1 MRKLLL
7 SGLLVLC
14 PGLSFAGA
22 VSASSDVVVT
32 ATPASAAYGSPITLV
47 ATVGDQNGNPLT
59 KGAVTFYDGNVRLG
73 TVQVVGTASA
83 GGIPGTATLTT
94 FLTQLG
100 SNSITATYA
109 GTGASSA
116 SAPVPVTVT
125 GLYPAAAALTASGST
140 GDYSLTATV
149 LGVSPIAPTGSV
161 QFTDSTTGLEI
172 GTAAFNPSSPAQT
185 FSAAAAAR
193 GVTAPLAVA
202 LADVNGDGIPDLVTG
217 AASGLFVELGK
228 GDGGFHAPVEISSS
242 GVSSA
247 ATFGLLPGASI
258 VFGDFNGDGKI
269 DIAFVSCAGS
279 SCAVGVLLGN
289 GDGTFQAERD
299 FDQGGT
305 IAAIAAGD
313 FNGDGILDLAVANY
327 GNGTVDILPG
337 NGDGTFQTPLTTSMP
352 GASSIAA
359 ADLNGDGKLDLVVS
373 NWNAA
378 TISVLAG
385 KGDGS
390 FQAAQPYATGTKP
403 SNVTLA
409 DLRGTGR
416 LDIVNLDA
424 NGSIS
429 VLLANGNGSFQT
441 ATLVFTASSQSLA
454 SLAVADV
461 NGDGK
466 QDLVVSDQ
474 AGNAV
479 DVLAGNGDGTF
490 ESPASYS
497 TGAAPLGAA
506 VGDLNHDGLPDIA
519 VASQTANSTT
529 ILLNQVT
536 QTATLSNAAIP
547 GKGTHPVFA
556 AYSGDANF
564 AAANS
569 NSLQL
574 AAALATPGM
583 SLASLPSATLA
594 WGQAL
599 SLSVALAGPS
609 STLPAPTGTASYSI
623 DQGSVRKITLA
634 AGAVTVP
641 ISQLI
646 VGAHSISVTYGGD
659 GYYAALPAQSLA
671 VTVTLASPAIR
682 WPAPAALPYG
692 KALNGVQLNA
702 SANIAGTFV
711 YSPAAGTILAAGSQ
725 TLSVTFT
732 PTNATV
738 YAQATATVT
747 LTVNP
752 ATPAVSWSAPAAI
765 PYGTALSVLQLDA
778 SSPVAG
784 TFAYSP
790 AAGKVL
796 TAGSQTLS
804 VTFTPTDSSDYN
816 SATATV
822 KLTVSAAKPV
832 ITWATPAPIAK
843 GTALS
848 ATQLN
853 ACSPL
858 AGTFVYTPAS
868 GAVLTSGAH
877 ILSVTFTPADSTDY
891 TTVTGAVTELVGP
904 GITTQPANAKVVFG
918 QSATFKVGAS
928 GAAPLTYQWQ
938 YLNGSTWRPFG
949 AGGGYNTAALTT
961 FPTTAM
967 FGGVQL
973 RVVVTDV
980 NGLSAASSAATLTV
994 TPSILTQPVSQT
1006 VAFGSSATFSVVVG
1020 GVPDLT
1026 YQWQYLNGSTWMP
1039 FGAGTGYNAATVTT
1053 FPTTAAFNRV
1063 QFRVVATDGNGF
1075 AVTSNQA
1082 TLFVA
1087 PVILTA
1093 PVSQTVPGGSAA
1105 VFTVSATG
1113 MGSLGYTWQYW
1124 NGSAWVTFTPAM
1136 AKAYYTATLTTVPA
1150 TAALN
1155 GLQLRVQVTG
1165 AGITATSAPV
1175 TLTVAPG
1182 ITQQPTR
1189 QTVPVNWC
1197 ATFSVT
1203 VVGVPNL
1210 NYQWQY
1216 FNGTTWTPFTTG
1228 SGFDAPIFTT
1238 VNNPLA
1244 SNGTQVR
1251 AVITDG
1257 QGLTVTSKMVTL
1269 TVIL

>member
-1 MRKLLL
+1 MRKFLL

-14 PGLSFAGA
+14 PALSFAGV
-22 VSASSDVVVT
+22 VSASSSVAVT
-32 ATPASAAYGSPITLV
+32 ATPASPAYGSPITLA
-47 ATVGDQNGNPLT
+47 ATVVDQNGNPLT
-59 KGAVTFYDGNVRLG
+59 NGAVTFYDGNVRLG
-73 TVQVVGTASA
+73 TVQVASTALA
-83 GGIPGTATLTT
+83 GGVPGTATLTT

-109 GTGASSA
+109 GAGAASA
-116 SAPVPVTVT
+116 SAPVTVTVT
-125 GLYPAAAALTASGST
+125 GLYPAAAALTASGSA
-140 GDYSLTATV
+140 GNYSLTATV
-149 LGVSPIAPTGSV
+149 LGASPVAPTGSV
-161 QFTDSTTGLEI
+161 VFTDSTTGLEI
-172 GTAAFNPSSPAQT
+172 GAASFNSSSPAQT
-185 FSAAAAAR
+185 FTVAAAT
-193 GVTAPLAVA
+193 GVTAPQAAA
-202 LADVNGDGIPDLVTG
+202 LDDVNGDGILDLVTG
-217 AASGLFVELGK
+217 SASGLFVQLGN
-228 GDGGFHAPVEISSS
+228 GDGSFRAPVQVSSS
-242 GVSSA
+242 SVSPA
-247 ATFGLLPGASI
+247 ATFGLLPGASM

-279 SCAVGVLLGN
+279 NCAVGVLPGN
-289 GDGTFQAERD
+289 GDGTFLPERD
-299 FDQGGT
+299 FDQGET

-313 FNGDGILDLAVANY
+313 FNGDGILDLAVAKY

-337 NGDGTFQTPLTTSMP
+337 NGDGSFQTPLTTSMP

-359 ADLNGDGKLDLVVS
+359 ADLNGDGMLDLVVS
-373 NWNAA
+373 SWSAA
-378 TISVLAG
+378 TVSVLTG
-385 KGDGS
+385 KGDGT
-390 FQAAQPYATGTKP
+390 FQAAQPYATGANP
-403 SNVTLA
+403 SNVILA
-409 DLRGTGR
+409 DLRGIGR

-424 NGSIS
+424 NGSVS
-429 VLLANGNGSFQT
+429 ALLANGDGSFQP
-441 ATLVFTASSQSLA
+441 ATPVFTASSESVA

-461 NGDGK
+461 NGDGR

-490 ESPASYS
+490 EGPVSYS
-497 TGAAPLGAA
+497 TGAAPHGVA
-506 VGDLNHDGLPDIA
+506 VGDLNHDGLADIA

-547 GKGTHPVFA
+547 GKGTHSVVA

-564 AAANS
+564 AASTS
-569 NSLQL
+569 NPVQL
-574 AAALATPGM
+574 AAALATPSM
-583 SLASLPSATLA
+583 SLAWLPAATLA

-609 STLPAPTGTASYSI
+609 ATLPTPTGTASYSI
-623 DQGSVRKITLA
+623 DKGSVRKVNLA

-641 ISQLI
+641 ISQLA

-659 GYYAALPAQSLA
+659 CYYAALPAQTLA
-671 VTVTLASPAIR
+671 VNVDLALPVIS
-682 WPAPAALPYG
+682 WPAPADLPYG

-702 SANIAGTFV
+702 TANTAGTFA
-711 YSPAAGTILAAGSQ
+711 YSPAAGTVLAAGSQ

-732 PTNATV
+732 PTNASV
-738 YAQATATVT
+738 YVAATATVT

-752 ATPAVSWSAPAAI
+752 ATPGVSWSAPAAI
-765 PYGTALSVLQLDA
+765 PYGTALSATQLDA
-778 SSPVAG
+778 SSPIAG

-790 AAGKVL
+790 AAGAIL
-796 TAGSQTLS
+796 TAGWQTLS
-804 VTFTPTDSSDYN
+804 VTFTPTDATDYN

-822 KLTVSAAKPV
+822 KLDVSAAKPA
-832 ITWATPAPIAK
+832 ITWATPAPIAS

-853 ACSPL
+853 ASSPP

-868 GAVLTSGAH
+868 GTVLAPGAH
-877 ILSVTFTPADSTDY
+877 ILSVAFTPADSTDY
-891 TTVTGAVTELVGP
+891 TTATGTVTELVGP
-904 GITTQPANAKVVFG
+904 GISTQPANAKVVFG
-918 QSATFKVGAS
+918 QSATFKVCAS
-928 GAAPLTYQWQ
+928 GAAPVTYQWQ

-949 AGGGYNTAALTT
+949 AGAGYTTATLTT

-967 FGGVQL
+967 FGGAQL
-973 RVVVTDV
+973 RVVVTDG
-980 NGLSAASSAATLTV
+980 NGLSAASNAATLTV
-994 TPSILTQPVSQT
+994 TPAILTQPVSQT
-1006 VAFGSSATFSVVVG
+1006 VAFGASATFSVAVG
-1020 GVPDLT
+1020 GVGNLT

-1039 FGAGTGYNAATVTT
+1039 FGAGTGYNTATVTT
-1053 FPTTAAFNRV
+1053 FPTTAAFDRV

-1075 AVTSNQA
+1075 TVTSCQA
-1082 TLFVA
+1082 RLLVA
-1087 PVILTA
+1087 PAILAA
-1093 PVSQTVPGGSAA
+1093 PFSQTVAGGSAA

-1113 MGSLGYTWQYW
+1113 LGSLSYTWQYW

-1136 AKAYYTATLTTVPA
+1136 AKAYFTATLTTVPA

-1165 AGITATSAPV
+1165 NGTTATSAPV
-1175 TLTVAPG
+1175 TLIVTPG

-1189 QTVPVNWC
+1189 QTVPVNWS

-1210 NYQWQY
+1210 IYQWQY
-1216 FNGTTWTPFTTG
+1216 LDGANWTPFCTG
-1228 SGFDAPIFTT
+1228 SGYDAAIFTT

-1257 QGLTVTSKMVTL
+1257 QGLTVTSKAVTL